1 MNNLLEYV
9 KNANVEDLE
18 QLKVLCGLL
27 VNELERWTYTEELE
41 EIEKL
46 ILEEIGVYYG

>member
-18 QLKVLCGLL
+18 QLKVLIGLL
-27 VNELERWTYTEELE
+27 VSELERWTYTEELE
-41 EIEKL
+41 EIEEL
-46 ILEEIGVYYG
+46 ILEEIGGEL